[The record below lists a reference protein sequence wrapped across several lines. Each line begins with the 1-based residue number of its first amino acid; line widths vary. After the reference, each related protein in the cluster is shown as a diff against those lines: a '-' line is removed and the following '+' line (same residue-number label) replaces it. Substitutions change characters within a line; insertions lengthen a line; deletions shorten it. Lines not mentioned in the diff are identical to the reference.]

1 MIVAT
6 IILAG
11 GKGLRLTPP
20 NSKKSN
26 SKMAKQFLEIGGKS
40 ILSHS
45 IEPFLNNKKVEY
57 IQIVKNRSHS
67 INLLKIKK
75 NKKILKPVNGGKT
88 RADSVFAG
96 LKSLKKIDPDAVLI
110 HDSARPCVSQK
121 IINNVINKLKNNKA
135 VIPIVNIS
143 DAIKFFKN
151 GRILGSLDRNK
162 ICKAQTPQGFDYR
175 LIYNLHKKRK
185 SGNYDDDSALVNDN
199 MIAVKTVPGERQN
212 IKITKQDDFLFVKKI
227 LLNRRKVFFG
237 HGYDVHKFKKGNSI
251 VLCGIKIPFNKSL
264 DGYSDADVALHSL
277 CDALL
282 GAAGLGDIGE
292 HFSPSNKK
300 YKNINSIYLLKETY
314 SYLEETRNE
323 INNIDITIVA
333 EKPKLGKYKKLM
345 RKKISSTLNLNY
357 KQVNIKATTTEG
369 LGFIGEGKGIAS
381 HAFVTLTKN
390 YENE

>member
-121 IINNVINKLKNNKA
+121 IINNVINKLKSKNNE
-135 VIPIVNIS
+135 
-143 DAIKFFKN
+143 KN
-151 GRILGSLDRNK
+151 K
-162 ICKAQTPQGFDYR
+162 
-175 LIYNLHKKRK
+175 
-185 SGNYDDDSALVNDN
+185 
-199 MIAVKTVPGERQN
+199 
-212 IKITKQDDFLFVKKI
+212 
-227 LLNRRKVFFG
+227 
-237 HGYDVHKFKKGNSI
+237 
-251 VLCGIKIPFNKSL
+251 
-264 DGYSDADVALHSL
+264 
-277 CDALL
+277 
-282 GAAGLGDIGE
+282 
-292 HFSPSNKK
+292 
-300 YKNINSIYLLKETY
+300 
-314 SYLEETRNE
+314 
-323 INNIDITIVA
+323 
-333 EKPKLGKYKKLM
+333 
-345 RKKISSTLNLNY
+345 
-357 KQVNIKATTTEG
+357 
-369 LGFIGEGKGIAS
+369 
-381 HAFVTLTKN
+381 
-390 YENE
+390 

>member
-11 GKGLRLTPP
+11 GKGIRLALP

-26 SKMAKQFLEIGGKS
+26 SRMAKQFLEIGGKS
-40 ILSHS
+40 ILLHS
-45 IEPFLNNKKVEY
+45 VEPFLNNKKIEY

-67 INLLKIKK
+67 LNLLKIKK

-96 LKSLKKIDPDAVLI
+96 LKSLKKINPDAVLI
-110 HDSARPCVSQK
+110 HDAARPCVSEK
-121 IINNVINKLKNNKA
+121 TINNVVNKLKNNKA
-135 VIPIVNIS
+135 VIPIINIS
-143 DAIKFFKN
+143 DAVKFFKN
-151 GRILGSLDRNK
+151 GKILGSLDRNK

-185 SGNYDDDSALVNDN
+185 GKDYEDDSALVNDN

-212 IKITKQDDFLFVKKI
+212 IKITKKDDFLFAKKI
-227 LLNRRKVFFG
+227 LLNRKKVFFG

-251 VLCGIKIPFNKSL
+251 ILCGIKIPFNKSL
-264 DGYSDADVALHSL
+264 DGHSDADVGLHSL
-277 CDALL
+277 CDAIL
-282 GAAGLGDIGE
+282 GASGLGDIGE
-292 HFSPSNKK
+292 HFPPSNKK
-300 YKNINSIYLLKETY
+300 YKNINSIYLLRKTY
-314 SYLEETRNE
+314 SYLKETETE

-333 EKPKLGKYKKLM
+333 EKPKLSKYKNLM
-345 RKKISSTLNLNY
+345 RKKISSTLKLNY

-381 HAFVTLTKN
+381 HAFVTLTTN
-390 YENE
+390 YKDE

>member
-11 GKGLRLTPP
+11 GKGIRLALP

-26 SKMAKQFLEIGGKS
+26 SRMPKQFLEIGGKS
-40 ILSHS
+40 ILLHS
-45 IEPFLNNKKVEY
+45 VEPFLNNKKIEY

-67 INLLKIKK
+67 LNLLKIKK

-96 LKSLKKIDPDAVLI
+96 LKSLKKINPDAVLI
-110 HDSARPCVSQK
+110 HDAARPCVSEK
-121 IINNVINKLKNNKA
+121 TINNVVNKLKNNKA
-135 VIPIVNIS
+135 VIPIINIS
-143 DAIKFFKN
+143 DAVKFFKN
-151 GRILGSLDRNK
+151 GKILGSLDRNK

-185 SGNYDDDSALVNDN
+185 GKDYEDDSALVNDN

-212 IKITKQDDFLFVKKI
+212 IKITKQDDFLFAKKI
-227 LLNRRKVFFG
+227 LLNRKKVFFG

-251 VLCGIKIPFNKSL
+251 ILCGIKIPFNKSL
-264 DGYSDADVALHSL
+264 DGHSDADVGLHSL
-277 CDALL
+277 CDAIL
-282 GAAGLGDIGE
+282 GASGLGDIGE
-292 HFSPSNKK
+292 HFPPSNKK
-300 YKNINSIYLLKETY
+300 YKNINSIYLLRKTY
-314 SYLEETRNE
+314 SYLKETETE

-333 EKPKLGKYKKLM
+333 EKPKLSKYKNLM
-345 RKKISSTLNLNY
+345 RKKISSTLKLNY

-381 HAFVTLTKN
+381 HAFVTLTTNCKD
-390 YENE
+390 E